1 MKQQEE
7 DKVRFDAEVKQM
19 NELGY
24 FVNSKG
30 QKSTDIMRQQP
41 KFRDFVV
48 MPKKVGVAY
57 MIFLKQNYAAAAEK
71 CEGKKTAADVSRIVT
86 EMWRV
91 MTDDEK

>member
-1 MKQQEE
+1 
-7 DKVRFDAEVKQM
+7 
-19 NELGY
+19 
-24 FVNSKG
+24 
-30 QKSTDIMRQQP
+30 
-41 KFRDFVV
+41 